1 MKIGDLVQVKL
12 GTGVYQ
18 HRKFFGEVGIVLCLP
33 INKMMDK
40 SFAMVYLLGKQ
51 RRFFLDHLEV
61 VSESR

>member
-1 MKIGDLVQVKL
+1 MKVGDLVQVKL

-33 INKMMDK
+33 KDKMMGRIWVE
-40 SFAMVYLLGKQ
+40 VYLLGKQ

-61 VSESR
+61 L